1 MEQEIVRYNPKYLDY
16 KPIFTK
22 EELENFEKNKKTLPL
37 SSFLG
42 YERTREEILEQFIY
56 STAKLEGNTY
66 TEVESSL
73 LLKTNGKIFAKEKSG
88 TDAIML
94 LNLKNSFEFLLDNIE
109 EKPQSLKNFIKDM
122 HFLIANNLLDYR
134 SCGVVREYPV
144 KISNTNYYP
153 LDNKFQLEEEM
164 DYMLAIYE
172 DIEHPL
178 EKAIYIHNNMSY
190 LQYFGECNGI
200 AINVL
205 QEIC

>member
-22 EELENFEKNKKTLPL
+22 EELENFEKNKKILPL

-42 YERTREEILEQFIY
+42 YERTCEEILEQFIY

-122 HFLIANNLLDYR
+122 HFFRLSFLW
-134 SCGVVREYPV
+134 CG
-144 KISNTNYYP
+144 
-153 LDNKFQLEEEM
+153 
-164 DYMLAIYE
+164 
-172 DIEHPL
+172 
-178 EKAIYIHNNMSY
+178 
-190 LQYFGECNGI
+190 
-200 AINVL
+200 
-205 QEIC
+205 

>member
-1 MEQEIVRYNPKYLDY
+1 MK
-16 KPIFTK
+16 
-22 EELENFEKNKKTLPL
+22 KNKKILPL

-122 HFLIANNLLDYR
+122 HFFRLSFLW
-134 SCGVVREYPV
+134 CG
-144 KISNTNYYP
+144 
-153 LDNKFQLEEEM
+153 
-164 DYMLAIYE
+164 
-172 DIEHPL
+172 
-178 EKAIYIHNNMSY
+178 
-190 LQYFGECNGI
+190 
-200 AINVL
+200 
-205 QEIC
+205 